1 MPVFVPSV
9 RRGKFIMHL
18 NKLAFGLALGGWACL
33 LAPSVLAESLLELHE
48 LAVDSDP
55 QFQADFHGKQATDER
70 YYQARSALLP
80 QINVNVE
87 RSEISQDIVSTD
99 NEVYGSGSTSY
110 PTTVYGVSLEQS
122 IYDYSR
128 WAAFGQAKLEI
139 QQAASELEVSRQDL
153 YLRVA

>member
-1 MPVFVPSV
+1 MPVFVPPV
-9 RRGKFIMHL
+9 RRGKIIMHL

-55 QFQADFHGKQATDER
+55 QFQADFYGKQATDER

-99 NEVYGSGSTSY
+99 NEVYGSGSTSARRRSA
-110 PTTVYGVSLEQS
+110 PPPARG
-122 IYDYSR
+122 R
-128 WAAFGQAKLEI
+128 WRSVRRGRT
-139 QQAASELEVSRQDL
+139 AASSTTPYRRGTRRNRALGR
-153 YLRVA
+153 R